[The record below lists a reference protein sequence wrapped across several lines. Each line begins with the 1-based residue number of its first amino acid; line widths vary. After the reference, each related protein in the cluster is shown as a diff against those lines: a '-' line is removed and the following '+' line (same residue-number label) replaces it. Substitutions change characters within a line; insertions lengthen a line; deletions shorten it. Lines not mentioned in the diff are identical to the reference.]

1 MFFDTED
8 TVSRVGTELL
18 DEIRSQ
24 LGKLG
29 VADND
34 VALTL
39 LVHPEP
45 LKVGVDNARPL
56 GFSYNGRKPF
66 YPASVVK
73 SFYLAAVE
81 AAIDEGRVQPH
92 DELERAMRDMILWSS
107 NTATNY
113 IIDLISET
121 TGDTLLEGDA
131 LVDWQQRRQAANRYF
146 QSLDWAELEGI
157 NVCQKLMDDE
167 RYGREKMFATL
178 GGNNHNRLTSEGTA
192 RLFYEIF
199 SGTLG
204 NPQCCARMRDR
215 LHRSLDPAFA
225 ELDASQVGGYFGAGL
240 PADATLYSKAGWN
253 GWTGDPLSSYN
264 RHDSAYVELSAS
276 SNSAYR
282 AFTLVL
288 FSHGKGISIDEDC
301 FPAIARRTYELVE
314 RLQAD

>member
-1 MFFDTED
+1 MFFNTGDTI
-8 TVSRVGTELL
+8 SRIGTELF
-18 DEIRSQ
+18 DEIRKR
-24 LGKLG
+24 LGTLG
-29 VADND
+29 VTEDD
-34 VALTL
+34 LALTL

-45 LKVGVDNARPL
+45 LMVGVDNARPL

-81 AAIDEGRVQPH
+81 AAIDEGRIQLH

-131 LVDWQQRRQAANRYF
+131 LIDWQQRRQTTNRYF
-146 QSLDWAELEGI
+146 QNLDWAELDGI

-178 GGNNHNRLTSEGTA
+178 GGNNHNRLNSEGTA
-192 RLFYEIF
+192 RLFFETF

-204 NPQCCARMRDR
+204 NPQRCARMRKR
-215 LHRSLDPAFA
+215 FHRSLAPAFT
-225 ELDASQVGGYFGAGL
+225 ELDASQIAGYFGAGL
-240 PADATLYSKAGWN
+240 PTDATLYSKAGWN

-264 RHDSAYVELSAS
+264 RHDSAYVELPANS
-276 SNSAYR
+276 SSVYR

-288 FSHGKGISIDEDC
+288 FSHGKGISMDEAC

-314 RLQAD
+314 RMQPD